1 MPNSK
6 KAFIILFGLVSIFFL
21 LKKFSFVIK
30 PKSNP
35 ERDILNDI
43 FNCSDE
49 QLLIDRSI
57 LLQTMSFMLQETDEL
72 DPKLIDFVRSL
83 IHIPSKNEKINLKQK
98 ERTDFSQMGQS
109 KFIDGVLNSK
119 TNGFFIEAGGF
130 NGEDH
135 SV

>member
-21 LKKFSFVIK
+21 LKKFLFVIK

-72 DPKLIDFVRSL
+72 GLLHTELRINSCYVSAIIEQRKP
-83 IHIPSKNEKINLKQK
+83 HAPSW
-98 ERTDFSQMGQS
+98 SA
-109 KFIDGVLNSK
+109 
-119 TNGFFIEAGGF
+119 FF
-130 NGEDH
+130 
-135 SV
+135 